1 MKPRTLIILCSS
13 MVVVFTI
20 IGFFSAW
27 QEEGYL
33 FLDAFFWSY
42 ALLQIVF
49 FAGIGLAIAI
59 SLGAGMHFVRRVR
72 SGVLGKGLATIFILC
87 WSVVGAILPPI
98 VMIVI
103 ASSKL
108 GGESAMALFLQA
120 AVTTGIGVVGF
131 LVFASVIAIIRRQ

>member
-27 QEEGYL
+27 QEEGFL

-49 FAGIGLAIAI
+49 FGGLGLAIAI
-59 SLGAGMHFVRRVR
+59 NLGAGLHFVGRVR
-72 SGVLGKGLATIFILC
+72 SGLLGKGLATIFVLC
-87 WSVVGAILPPI
+87 WSAVGAILPPM

-120 AVTTGIGVVGF
+120 AVTTGISVVGF
-131 LVFASVIAIIRRQ
+131 LAFASVIAIIRRQ